1 MDEKD
6 FQINQKIEVS
16 KKKHAALKRKSI
28 NRRDCPRV
36 SCGDVIA
43 APNHTEEER
52 RSF

>member
-43 APNHTEEER
+43 AQNHTEEER